1 MSYNIGNYVVYC
13 SKEICRIESKVK
25 NALTVLMK
33 LNILSLYQ
41 SEPKILLI
49 IFHAIIVNQK

>member
-13 SKEICRIESKVK
+13 S